1 MKREDISKLFPNA
14 TDEQI
19 SALLD
24 INSADIGKV
33 KKERDDY
40 KSQLDTVQEK
50 LRTFD
55 AVDAAEL
62 QEKVK
67 TLTGELEAAKKSHAK
82 ELENIRFQSLLE
94 DKVNSY
100 NPVNSKLVMAL
111 LDVEKLRESKNQDA
125 DITAALEAVK
135 KENDYLF
142 PQDRSARR
150 VVTGTD
156 TTQTDTADRKA
167 QANEAFRALLGKEN

>member
-14 TDEQI
+14 TEEQI

-24 INSADIGKV
+24 INSTDIGKV

-40 KSQLDTVQEK
+40 KSQLDTVQAK
-50 LRTFD
+50 LKNFD

-62 QEKVK
+62 QKKVK
-67 TLTGELEAAKKSHAK
+67 TLTGELETARASHAK
-82 ELENIRFQSLLE
+82 ELENIRFQSALE
-94 DKVNSY
+94 DKVRSY
-100 NPVNSKLVMAL
+100 NPRNSKLVMAL

-142 PQDRSARR
+142 PQDKSTRR

-156 TTQTDTADRKA
+156 TTQTDAADRKA

>member
-14 TDEQI
+14 TEEQI
-19 SALLD
+19 NTLLD

-50 LRTFD
+50 LKDFD
-55 AVDAAEL
+55 AADAAGL
-62 QEKVK
+62 QGKVK
-67 TLTGELEAAKKSHAK
+67 ELTGELEAAKKNHAK
-82 ELENIRFQSLLE
+82 ELENIRFQSVLE
-94 DKVNSY
+94 DKVRSY
-100 NPVNSKLVMAL
+100 NPRNSKLVMAL

-125 DITAALEAVK
+125 DITAALEAVR

-142 PQDRSARR
+142 PQDRQARR

-156 TTQTDTADRKA
+156 TTQTDAADRKA
-167 QANEAFRALLGKEN
+167 QANDAFRALLGKEN